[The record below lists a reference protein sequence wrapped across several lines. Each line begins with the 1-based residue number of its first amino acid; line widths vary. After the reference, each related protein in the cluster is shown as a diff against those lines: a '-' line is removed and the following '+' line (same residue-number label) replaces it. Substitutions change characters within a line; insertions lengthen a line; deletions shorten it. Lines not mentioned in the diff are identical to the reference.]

1 MITMEPILCL
11 FFLSFSVL
19 INASQMVAT
28 RFRKGLYSDF
38 EEELPWGMKRFQKAR
53 RLSLM
58 LWMGDLLCHTGL
70 IFSFTKIEMRDH
82 TPLLALILGLLWA
95 VLLLIPV
102 GKIIPRFL
110 VLLYPKLFFQITAFF
125 ISFFEILLFPLI
137 APLHWIQR
145 QMAHMLDIEHEEEF
159 LSSVTEDEIIGVVEA
174 GEKSGTLN
182 THEREMIESVI
193 EFGDTIARE
202 VMIPRTQIHAI
213 PEGAT
218 LAEALDFIRTAGYTR
233 FPVFKDSI
241 DNITGV
247 LNVKDLLKY
256 FSAHLEE
263 KGLVEKIMQEPV
275 FVPETKRIVEL
286 LSDLNKNHTH
296 LAIVVDE
303 YGGTS
308 GLITLEDIVEEVV
321 GEILD
326 EYDTPATPMV
336 LKIDEHTYEVLA
348 QMPIFEANEMLKMD
362 IEKNEEFDTI
372 AGFITTALGKIPK
385 KGETLETPKAIF
397 TVVDANE
404 RRVLKVKITI
414 PKGL

>member
-1 MITMEPILCL
+1 MCL
-11 FFLSFSVL
+11 FFLFLSAGL
-19 INASQMVAT
+19 NASQMVLN

-38 EEELPWGMKRFQKAR
+38 EEEFPEWVVRFQKAR
-53 RLSLM
+53 RLSLT
-58 LWMGDLLCHTGL
+58 LWVGDLLCHAGL
-70 IFSFTKIEMRDH
+70 IFALANIGMREH
-82 TPLLALILGLLWA
+82 SPVQGLIFAIFWAL
-95 VLLLIPV
+95 LLLIAV

-110 VLLYPKLFFQITAFF
+110 VVLYPKLFFQLTALS
-125 ISFFEILLFPLI
+125 ISFFEILFFPVTW
-137 APLHWIQR
+137 PLSWIQR
-145 QMAHMLDIEHEEEF
+145 RGAHALGIEHEEEF

-174 GEKSGTLN
+174 GEKAGTLD

-202 VMIPRTQIHAI
+202 AMIPRTQIHAI

-218 LAEALDFIRTAGYTR
+218 LAEALDYIRIAGYTR

-247 LNVKDLLKY
+247 LNVKDLLKH
-256 FSAHLEE
+256 FSAPLEE

-286 LSDLNKNHTH
+286 LSDLNKSHTH

-308 GLITLEDIVEEVV
+308 GLITLEDIIEEVV

-326 EYDTPATPMV
+326 EYDTPATPLIRKM
-336 LKIDEHTYEVLA
+336 DEHTYEVMA
-348 QMPIFEANEMLKMD
+348 QTPVFDANEALGIR
-362 IEKNEEFDTI
+362 IEENEEFDTI
-372 AGFITTALGKIPK
+372 GGFVITSLGKIPK
-385 KGETLETPKAIF
+385 KGETLSTPFAKF
-397 TVVDANE
+397 TVIEADE
-404 RRVLKVKITI
+404 RRVLKVKVEL
-414 PKGL
+414 PKEENPEI